1 MTPDQR
7 ERLERTRFA
16 ILSAAR
22 ASGAVLMLIGLWIW
36 HGDIV
41 REGGFPAVGGP
52 LFLLGFAESL
62 ILPQILVRKWRS
74 PRQR

>member
-1 MTPDQR
+1 MRREDE

-36 HGDIV
+36 HGNFV
-41 REGGFPAVGGP
+41 RQGGFIALGAP
-52 LFLLGFAESL
+52 LFFLGFVESL
-62 ILPQILVRKWRS
+62 ILPQLLARRWRS
-74 PRQR
+74 PRQP